1 MSARLSPK
9 TSGARSRTRSDL
21 LLLRSAQHPS
31 PLAELLLS
39 ILQKRRPIFLK
50 LTYSLLYDSR
60 VSMNAR
66 KRRAPEPLLPVRST
80 KVPRTA
86 RSHPQGG
93 HATVSQT
100 ESEGLIERWTMFGEM
115 FMKLGVDTIHYVCCL
130 FGMTVS
136 VQHDLVLMRHA
147 AGTPTSQQDEREH
160 DRPVRT
166 RQPEP
171 SASAKRTP
179 IEPPP
184 PPRAPTRPSDDP
196 SRSRRMLPPPP
207 PRPSSSSQTGRE
219 LRIQKTGLPSPP
231 TTNVSLDS
239 STSSGSLTG
248 YHPEIDAALQKV
260 QSRERRSSQT
270 SREREHIYARKVCTS
285 CSCSASTV
293 ADCMERL

>member
-1 MSARLSPK
+1 
-9 TSGARSRTRSDL
+9 
-21 LLLRSAQHPS
+21 
-31 PLAELLLS
+31 
-39 ILQKRRPIFLK
+39 
-50 LTYSLLYDSR
+50 
-60 VSMNAR
+60 MNAR

-136 VQHDLVLMRHA
+136 VQHDLVLMCPT

-160 DRPVRT
+160 DRSVRT

-171 SASAKRTP
+171 SASAKRAP

-285 CSCSASTV
+285 CSCSACTV
-293 ADCMERL
+293 ADCANDRSIKWSLVKSGRVNKRRWRKKRSRQLGEVVRCSGFVASSFLQHHSGDDVNFNDFKGESVC